1 MTTFWTIMVVTFGA
15 GPFEGF
21 NTYIPFSNK
30 YICGENILAVREQLE
45 LDGLEVKMVRC
56 VETDMPSMGTL

>member
-1 MTTFWTIMVVTFGA
+1 MVVTYGA

-21 NTYIPFSNK
+21 NTYIPFSSR
-30 YICGENILAVREQLE
+30 YLCSENILAVREQLE

-56 VETDMPSMGTL
+56 VETDQPSMETF